1 MIERDIL
8 NQKRYGV
15 KMREMVKEL
24 ENLYLEFVFVD
35 FCVCE
40 IGVYIGIFFCFLEM
54 FSVG

>member
-1 MIERDIL
+1 
-8 NQKRYGV
+8 
-15 KMREMVKEL
+15 MREMVKEL